1 MECISQAV
9 FSSITRGAMV
19 GGGWIGLPSSSV
31 SGRGAP
37 LSPVTTAHG
46 ASQRSTRGAFQ
57 STLPSLSSMRSMNQ
71 GSTR

>member
-1 MECISQAV
+1 
-9 FSSITRGAMV
+9 MV

-31 SGRGAP
+31 SGSAATS
-37 LSPVTTAHG
+37 LSAVTTAQG